1 MTERGY
7 VQAIVAYLL
16 WGLFPLYW
24 KLLSEIPS
32 NQIVA
37 YRVTI
42 SAVMLGAAGLLT
54 TRVDLR
60 RAFGDRR
67 TLAVHAVSAL
77 LIGTNW
83 LAFLYAV
90 AVDRVV
96 ESSLGYF
103 MTPLVSVV
111 LAMVVLRE
119 RLTSWQWL
127 AVAFAAVGV
136 AVLTIEAGVVPW
148 IAFTL
153 AGSFGL
159 YGLVR
164 KLSPLPSI
172 EGLAS
177 EVVLLAV
184 PASLFLGSRAA
195 AGELVVPGGWRFAV
209 LLTAGIVTVTP
220 LLLFAAA
227 ARSIPL
233 SAVGILLYINP
244 LMQFVL
250 GAFVFDERVTAGR
263 FAGFAVIW
271 VGLVIFAYD
280 GWRRRPRAAV
290 VPTERTEPGS
300 VVVVEPAPGLAAE

>member
-1 MTERGY
+1 MKERGY
-7 VQAIVAYLL
+7 VQAVVAYLL
-16 WGLFPLYW
+16 WGMFPLYW
-24 KLLSEIPS
+24 RLLSEIPS

-37 YRVTI
+37 YRVTT
-42 SAVMLGAAGLLT
+42 SAVLLATVGLLSSK
-54 TRVDLR
+54 VDLKR
-60 RAFGDRR
+60 TFGNRR
-67 TLAVHAVSAL
+67 TVGVHVVSAL

-111 LAMVVLRE
+111 LGMVVLRE
-119 RLTSWQWL
+119 RLTAPQWL
-127 AVAFAAVGV
+127 AVGFAVVGV
-136 AVLTIEAGVVPW
+136 VVLTVAAGVVPW

-164 KLSPLPSI
+164 KMSPLQSL
-172 EGLAS
+172 EGLTA
-177 EVVLLAV
+177 EVVLLFL
-184 PASLFLGSRAA
+184 PALGYLAWQAQGS
-195 AGELVVPGGWRFAV
+195 ELVVPSGWRFAV

-220 LLLFAAA
+220 LLLFGAA

-250 GAFVFDERVTAGR
+250 GAFVFDEPVTAGR

-271 VGLVIFAYD
+271 VGLIVFAYD
-280 GWRRRPRAAV
+280 GWTRRPVTTR
-290 VPTERTEPGS
+290 RTLEPPPEPS
-300 VVVVEPAPGLAAE
+300 LVVVETAPGLSAE

>member
-1 MTERGY
+1 MNERGY
-7 VQAIVAYLL
+7 LQAVVAYLL

-24 KLLSEIPS
+24 KLLSAIPS
-32 NQIVA
+32 SQIVA

-42 SAVMLGAAGLLT
+42 SAVMLGGLGLT
-54 TRVDLR
+54 TSRVDLR
-60 RAFGDRR
+60 RAFADRR
-67 TLAVHAVSAL
+67 TIGVHAISAL

-111 LAMVVLRE
+111 LGMVVLRE
-119 RLTSWQWL
+119 RLTSRQWL

-136 AVLTIEAGVVPW
+136 TVLTIEAGVVPW

-164 KLSPLPSI
+164 KMSPLPSI
-172 EGLAS
+172 EGLAA
-177 EVVLLAV
+177 EVILLSL
-184 PASLFLGSRAA
+184 PAFTYLALQAGRAD
-195 AGELVVPGGWRFAV
+195 LVVPSGWRFAV
-209 LLTAGIVTVTP
+209 LTTAGLVTVTP

-250 GAFVFDERVTAGR
+250 GAFVFDETVTPRR

-271 VGLVIFAYD
+271 IGLGVFAYD
-280 GWRRRPRAAV
+280 GWRRRPSAV
-290 VPTERTEPGS
+290 RS
-300 VVVVEPAPGLAAE
+300 VVVVEPASRLAAE

>member
-1 MTERGY
+1 MNERGY
-7 VQAIVAYLL
+7 FQAVVAYTL

-24 KLLSEIPS
+24 KLLAEIPS

-42 SAVMLGAAGLLT
+42 SAVMLGGLGLFT
-54 TRVDLR
+54 SKVDLR
-60 RAFGDRR
+60 RAFADRR
-67 TLAVHAVSAL
+67 TIGVHLVSAV
-77 LIGTNW
+77 LIGVNW

-111 LAMVVLRE
+111 LGMVVLRE
-119 RLTSWQWL
+119 RLTSRQWL
-127 AVAFAAVGV
+127 AVGFAALGV
-136 AVLTIEAGVVPW
+136 TVLTVEAGVVPW
-148 IAFTL
+148 IAFSL

-164 KLSPLPSI
+164 KLSPLQSL
-172 EGLAS
+172 EGLTS
-177 EVVLLAV
+177 EVVLLA
-184 PASLFLGSRAA
+184 PLAFAYLAWQ
-195 AGELVVPGGWRFAV
+195 AGAGDLVVPSGWRFAV
-209 LLTAGIVTVTP
+209 LSTAGLVTVTP

-244 LMQFVL
+244 LLQFMI
-250 GAFVFDERVTAGR
+250 GAFVFDEAVTAGR
-263 FAGFAVIW
+263 FAGFAIIW
-271 VGLVIFAYD
+271 LGLGVFAYD
-280 GWRRRPRAAV
+280 GWRRRPSPAAKRAAD
-290 VPTERTEPGS
+290 S
-300 VVVVEPAPGLAAE
+300 VIVVESTPGLSTE

>member
-1 MTERGY
+1 MKERGY
-7 VQAIVAYLL
+7 LQAVVAYLL

-24 KLLSEIPS
+24 KILSAIPS

-42 SAVMLGAAGLLT
+42 SALLLGSVGLASSK
-54 TRVDLR
+54 VDLKR
-60 RAFGDRR
+60 TFGSRR
-67 TLAVHAVSAL
+67 TVAVHVVSAL
-77 LIGTNW
+77 LIGANW

-119 RLTSWQWL
+119 RLTASQWV
-127 AVAFAAVGV
+127 AVGFAAAGV
-136 AVLTIEAGVVPW
+136 AVLTVEAGVVPW
-148 IAFTL
+148 IAFAL

-164 KLSPLPSI
+164 KLSPLQSL
-172 EGLAS
+172 EGLTA
-177 EVVLLAV
+177 EVVLLFL
-184 PASLFLGSRAA
+184 PAFCYLALQ
-195 AGELVVPGGWRFAV
+195 AGRSELVVPSGWRFGV
-209 LLTAGIVTVTP
+209 LLTAGFVTVTP
-220 LLLFAAA
+220 LLLFGAA

-250 GAFVFDERVTAGR
+250 GAFVFDETVTAGR

-271 VGLVIFAYD
+271 VGLVIFALD
-280 GWRRRPRAAV
+280 GWKRRPTPV
-290 VPTERTEPGS
+290 SRTGDS
-300 VVVVEPAPGLAAE
+300 AVVVEAAPGLAAE

>member
-164 KLSPLPSI
+164 KL
-172 EGLAS
+172 
-177 EVVLLAV
+177 
-184 PASLFLGSRAA
+184 AA
-195 AGELVVPGGWRFAV
+195 ALDRG
-209 LLTAGIVTVTP
+209 AG
-220 LLLFAAA
+220 
-227 ARSIPL
+227 
-233 SAVGILLYINP
+233 
-244 LMQFVL
+244 Q
-250 GAFVFDERVTAGR
+250 
-263 FAGFAVIW
+263 
-271 VGLVIFAYD
+271 
-280 GWRRRPRAAV
+280 
-290 VPTERTEPGS
+290 
-300 VVVVEPAPGLAAE
+300 